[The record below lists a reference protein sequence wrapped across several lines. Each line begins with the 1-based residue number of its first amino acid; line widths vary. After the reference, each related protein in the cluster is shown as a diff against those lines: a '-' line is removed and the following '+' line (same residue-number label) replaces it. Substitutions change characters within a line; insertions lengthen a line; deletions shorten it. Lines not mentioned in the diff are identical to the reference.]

1 MSFKKGFFKSLLISG
16 GYSYAT
22 QAISF
27 FSSIITARVLAPES
41 FGFVGLITVFT
52 GFISI
57 FSDSGISLA
66 VIKSDHRYTFHKA
79 VDSLALI
86 IGIALCLLT
95 CLLAYPI
102 SFFYKNE
109 ELLFPIIVM
118 AAIFIPRSMAIVRG
132 AILSKALKFHII
144 GRVSLISIS
153 IQILLT
159 IFLAYQNFGF
169 WSLIIPQ
176 IVSSLIMLIM
186 YENETQLGFKV
197 YRIQH
202 IKVAYDYIKKT
213 IGNLMGFNLI
223 NYWARNS
230 DNLIVGKVYGV
241 TDLGIYNRGYTLLTI
256 PLALITGLIGNVL
269 YPSLKKLEGEGGDV
283 KNEYLFI
290 LKLITI
296 ISYPISFFLIVFPK
310 ELVLLLWGKNWFPV
324 SELLPYFGL
333 LIFSQSLLS
342 TAGNILVLFNKEKNL
357 MISGWVGAIVMILGI
372 GFGAIYSV
380 KAICQS
386 YSLCFLLIVLP
397 FNLYY
402 VFIKTLSFPVK
413 KMVLF
418 WLPIILLSLGLWVT
432 IFFNLRQLK
441 IFSLIFLAFFIIL
454 QNKNELLKVIAKF
467 FISKNLQLS
476 SYQRK

>member
-1 MSFKKGFFKSLLISG
+1 MSFKKGFFKSLIISG

-27 FSSIITARVLAPES
+27 FSSIITSRVLAPES

-66 VIKSDHRYTFHKA
+66 VIKSDYKYTFHKS

-86 IGIALCLLT
+86 IGISLSILT
-95 CLLAYPI
+95 CILAYPI
-102 SFFYKNE
+102 CLFYKNE
-109 ELLFPIIVM
+109 ELLFPIMVM
-118 AAIFIPRSMAIVRG
+118 GVIFVPRSMSIVRG
-132 AILSKALKFHII
+132 AILSKALRFHTI
-144 GRVSLISIS
+144 GKISVLSIS
-153 IQILLT
+153 VQISLT
-159 IFLAYQNFGF
+159 IYLAYQHFGY

-176 IVSSLIMLIM
+176 IISSLIVLLM
-186 YENETQLGFKV
+186 YENKIRLGFKIYPYSNIKIA
-197 YRIQH
+197 YRYL
-202 IKVAYDYIKKT
+202 KRT

-230 DNLIVGKVYGV
+230 DNLIVGKVYGI

-256 PLALITGLIGNVL
+256 PLTLITGLIGNVL
-269 YPSLKKLEGEGGDV
+269 YPSLKKLETSGGDV
-283 KNEYLFI
+283 KNEYFFI
-290 LKLITI
+290 LRIITL
-296 ISYPISFFLIVFPK
+296 ISYPISFLLIVLPK
-310 ELVLLLWGKNWFPV
+310 ELVLLLWGEAWLPV

-342 TAGNILVLFNKEKNL
+342 TAGNILVLYNKERNL

-372 GFGAIYSV
+372 SLGAFYSL

-386 YSLCFLLIVLP
+386 YSLSYLLLVLP

-402 VFIKTLSFPVK
+402 VFIKSLSFPVK
-413 KMVLF
+413 KMILF
-418 WLPIILLSLGLWVT
+418 WLPIITLSCGLWLSL
-432 IFFNLRQLK
+432 FFNFSNLK
-441 IFSLIFLAFFIIL
+441 FICLIFLAIFIIV
-454 QNKNELLKVIAKF
+454 QNRNELFKVRSKIFTGGNFQLNTYLKK
-467 FISKNLQLS
+467 
-476 SYQRK
+476 